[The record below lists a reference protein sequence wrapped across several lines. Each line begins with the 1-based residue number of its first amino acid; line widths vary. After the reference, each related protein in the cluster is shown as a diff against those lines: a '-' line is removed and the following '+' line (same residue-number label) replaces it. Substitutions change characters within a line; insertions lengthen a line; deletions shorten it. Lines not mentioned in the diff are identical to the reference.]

1 MPNGGAAHS
10 INTGRLPIP
19 GAGGGSGQPSINMI
33 AAGSN
38 LVAAMTAKAATA
50 TIPIVFLIG
59 DDPVEDGLVTS
70 LNRPGGNLPVAV
82 DALTR
87 QAQELAHPL
96 GLRCEVGSVGS
107 AMAVVSEALTGVA
120 FGPHSPKK
128 NTSRACFEAIP
139 H

>member
-1 MPNGGAAHS
+1 
-10 INTGRLPIP
+10 
-19 GAGGGSGQPSINMI
+19 MI

-107 AMAVVSEALTGVA
+107 AMAVVSGALTGVA
-120 FGPHSPKK
+120 FGPRSPKK
-128 NTSRACFEAIP
+128 TSACFGAVAD
-139 H
+139 